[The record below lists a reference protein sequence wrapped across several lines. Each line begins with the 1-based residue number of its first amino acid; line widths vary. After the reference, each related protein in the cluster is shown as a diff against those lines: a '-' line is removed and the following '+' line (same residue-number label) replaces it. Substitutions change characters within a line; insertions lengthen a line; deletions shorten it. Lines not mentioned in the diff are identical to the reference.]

1 MKRLFNIGSGLFI
14 FSIVPILSWIVLSYV
29 LGDSRI
35 ANVFSITYAIQFI
48 WTIFKVIFASGANI
62 RKEREGDKDAV
73 WNSIFWGSIFAIII
87 FSIPIIFVD
96 KYIAFFGQDVDFYR
110 DYVIYSIALLFEQ
123 VLLSF
128 IIEKLYFEDKEKLA
142 NTHLI
147 AFNLTTFV
155 SLILF
160 SAIIPNTK
168 IALAITLGIL
178 LIYLIGLFVWQFEKF
193 KISFTFFKN
202 IKYVSGDMVTA
213 VFFMIVY
220 LFGYK
225 NAFQAGAEY
234 IDALNLVAL
243 CTDAQWDTLGAFDT
257 VARVDIAKHRYEYKK
272 EMKNAYLFTIIV
284 MLTSII
290 MTLALTWINGYIITI
305 VLAYLAFQIVG
316 MMLDTYSSILSI
328 YTQIEYSPKTNT
340 IIQFSTLIVRT
351 LISTFLLSPF
361 CTDIGQIVQSVI
373 LIIIYFIIR
382 VTRYKVV
389 DGRLTIKN
397 NKDKNLKQEGP

>member
-1 MKRLFNIGSGLFI
+1 
-14 FSIVPILSWIVLSYV
+14 
-29 LGDSRI
+29 
-35 ANVFSITYAIQFI
+35 
-48 WTIFKVIFASGANI
+48 
-62 RKEREGDKDAV
+62 
-73 WNSIFWGSIFAIII
+73 
-87 FSIPIIFVD
+87 
-96 KYIAFFGQDVDFYR
+96 
-110 DYVIYSIALLFEQ
+110 
-123 VLLSF
+123 
-128 IIEKLYFEDKEKLA
+128 
-142 NTHLI
+142 
-147 AFNLTTFV
+147 
-155 SLILF
+155 
-160 SAIIPNTK
+160 
-168 IALAITLGIL
+168 
-178 LIYLIGLFVWQFEKF
+178 
-193 KISFTFFKN
+193 
-202 IKYVSGDMVTA
+202 MVTA

-257 VARVDIAKHRYEYKK
+257 VARVDIAKYRYEYKK

-290 MTLALTWINGYIITI
+290 MTLALTWINGYTITI

-373 LIIIYFIIR
+373 LIIIYLIIR